1 MEVEMKSGPARHA
14 PSWRVPMLA
23 VIVAGSLGAG
33 CAASSGSPGGSGSGG
48 ATGSGGRGGGG
59 SGGSAG
65 SMGNATTGGAGG
77 GSGGT
82 GGSAGSGGSTGGVG
96 AGGSGASS
104 GGAAGGVGGAGG
116 SGGAGGAGTGGSG
129 GSGGSSGGS
138 TDGPPA
144 DTISTMVDMGGPDY
158 MPLTPCPKPSVD
170 HLEVWRAHGGSLRP
184 AAGGTILT
192 QEAGK
197 TIAKVEFLPGGEWHE
212 IVVPVMNDQTKK
224 VDLTSSAGF
233 TITYSAVADLHV
245 QLRPLSYAH
254 GGAQWTAKLP
264 ATGGM
269 TRELFV
275 PFAPGSWGNLL
286 GPPPFP
292 FSQALRDA
300 NFFDFVGPPGTAN
313 TFIVRGLRFDKH
325 VPPCS

>member
-1 MEVEMKSGPARHA
+1 MKPDFARHA
-14 PSWRVPMLA
+14 SSWRMSMLA
-23 VIVAGSLGAG
+23 VIVTGALAG
-33 CAASSGSPGGSGSGG
+33 CSPSSGSPGGGSGSGG
-48 ATGSGGRGGGG
+48 SGNGEVGG
-59 SGGSAG
+59 SGG
-65 SMGNATTGGAGG
+65 GNGGNGG
-77 GSGGT
+77 N
-82 GGSAGSGGSTGGVG
+82 GGSTGGTT
-96 AGGSGASS
+96 ATGGSTGGASGS
-104 GGAAGGVGGAGG
+104 TGGGNGSTGG
-116 SGGAGGAGTGGSG
+116 SSGSTDGSG
-129 GSGGSSGGS
+129 GSGGSGAGGGGGADGSAGGAGGS
-138 TDGPPA
+138 SDGGRADGPLG
-144 DTISTMVDMGGPDY
+144 DTTGATADMGGPSY
-158 MPLTPCPKPSVD
+158 PPLTPCPKASVD

-192 QEAGK
+192 QDAGK
-197 TIAKVEFLPGGEWHE
+197 TIARVEFLPGSEWHE
-212 IVVPVMNDQTKK
+212 IVVPVVNDQTKK

-269 TRELFV
+269 TKDLFV
-275 PFAPGSWGNLL
+275 PFLPGSWGNLL

>member
-1 MEVEMKSGPARHA
+1 MS
-14 PSWRVPMLA
+14 MLA
-23 VIVAGSLGAG
+23 VIVTGALAG
-33 CAASSGSPGGSGSGG
+33 CSPSSGPP
-48 ATGSGGRGGGG
+48 GGGG
-59 SGGSAG
+59 GGK
-65 SMGNATTGGAGG
+65 
-77 GSGGT
+77 
-82 GGSAGSGGSTGGVG
+82 
-96 AGGSGASS
+96 
-104 GGAAGGVGGAGG
+104 GGVGG
-116 SGGAGGAGTGGSG
+116 SSG
-129 GSGGSSGGS
+129 GSGGSSGSSGS
-138 TDGPPA
+138 TGGTTATGGSAGGASGSTGGGNGSTGGSSGSTGGVGGSGSGGSGGGGGSGGAGGSAGGSSGAGGSSDGGRADGPPG
-144 DTISTMVDMGGPDY
+144 DTTGAMVDMGGPSDP
-158 MPLTPCPKPSVD
+158 PLTPCPKPSVD
-170 HLEVWRAHGGSLRP
+170 HLESWRAHGGSLRP

-192 QEAGK
+192 QDAGK
-197 TIAKVEFLPGGEWHE
+197 TIARVEFLPGSEYHE
-212 IVVPVMNDQTKK
+212 IVVPVVNDQTKK

-275 PFAPGSWGNLL
+275 PFVQGTWGNLL